1 MTMPGFNQQDGQQL
15 TPDVIARRLNAL
27 EGVPR
32 PYILAQSGVPL
43 ILPSSGSS
51 NASGQITLTTALPY
65 QPVGVVQIYL
75 PAAVVVG
82 DATGGMKS
90 VIFSST
96 TVCQIV
102 GNPVTANG
110 AYTQSTGAVVLG
122 AVGLVPGN
130 AMGANGGLRINI
142 GSTVPNNANGKSQSI
157 SLGGTTVLTEAGLVS
172 TAGIGQTLEL
182 MNRGSVGAQWLRY
195 RYTKSTGQ
203 SGVATAAQSTDTSVA
218 QALTFSAQL
227 AVATDYIIVD
237 AYTVEVLPG
246 A

>member
-1 MTMPGFNQQDGQQL
+1 MPGFNQQDGQQL

-110 AYTQSTGAVVLG
+110 AYTQTTGADLTLS
-122 AVGLVPGN
+122 ANTVPGGS
-130 AMGANGGLRINI
+130 MGANGALRYFAKW
-142 GSTVPNNANGKSQSI
+142 SFLNNANNKSTKQNMGGQVIGANSNAGTV
-157 SLGGTTVLTEAGLVS
+157 SLIEPHVL
-172 TAGIGQTLEL
+172 Q
-182 MNRGSVGAQWLRY
+182 NRGTQAAQIGGYFGFQATVGANNNAGMGK
-195 RYTKSTGQ
+195 YTI
-203 SGVATAAQSTDTSVA
+203 DTSTN
-218 QALTFSAQL
+218 QPFLQTGQL
-227 AVATDYIIVD
+227 AVATDYLILEGFII
-237 AYTVEVLPG
+237 EILP
-246 A
+246 AN